1 MPKTQIPLALELVPI
16 RPLVLSVPMRF
27 VLVPLTDV
35 AVTVTTF
42 PNAVAV
48 LNPINPLTIIS
59 IASIPRVEPLSAD
72 ATLLVVP

>member
-1 MPKTQIPLALELVPI
+1 
-16 RPLVLSVPMRF
+16 MRF